1 MFPFCMMSFESIY
14 LVNLYTLSTLSNS
27 IYIKIN
33 PDSKLKNQKQFTKL
47 CKIIS
52 YSSRTVVILKMVAL
66 TFDRDTVWC
75 SLIGFNWLA
84 WSLNSFNLSNNFL
97 FLYSQHIN
105 LATNVSMYWFHSDTE
120 RTSSSYSK
128 IKVITQ

>member
-33 PDSKLKNQKQFTKL
+33 PDSKLKNQKKFTKL

-66 TFDRDTVWC
+66 TFDRDTV
-75 SLIGFNWLA
+75 
-84 WSLNSFNLSNNFL
+84 
-97 FLYSQHIN
+97 
-105 LATNVSMYWFHSDTE
+105 
-120 RTSSSYSK
+120 
-128 IKVITQ
+128 